1 MRYIFILIL
10 FLTQSN
16 LAYSNTNI
24 VYLDV
29 QFIIDNSDLGIFY
42 KKKVSEIQDELKIEL
57 SIKKKKIEEL
67 EIDIKNKKNILKKEE
82 IDNNL
87 NELNDLINKYKI
99 TRNQNNKT
107 IINEKK
113 KYSLAI
119 LKLINPILTNYA
131 DNNNITII
139 LEKKNILVGAKVLDI
154 TSDILNLLNK
164 ETKNKKLLNENE

>member
-1 MRYIFILIL
+1 M
-10 FLTQSN
+10 
-16 LAYSNTNI
+16 
-24 VYLDV
+24 
-29 QFIIDNSDLGIFY
+29 
-42 KKKVSEIQDELKIEL
+42 
-57 SIKKKKIEEL
+57 